1 MAMIDGEFFSP
12 RDLEEACEL
21 LDRYMGKAHVHV
33 LAGGTN
39 VMAMMN
45 KKLLSPKVL
54 IYIGESG
61 LNYIK
66 DNGDD
71 LIVGGTTTFSDIMHS
86 NQIEKDAPLLVDVV
100 SHMGSPAI
108 RNMGTIGGNLAN
120 GSPASDSSTALL
132 ALGAGLVLIS
142 KAGERSIAC
151 DDFFLAPG
159 RTALKPNELIREVV
173 VPKSSSGAK
182 WAYYKLGRRKAHSLS
197 VASVAI
203 WCQMDKTR
211 CINARIALGAV
222 APTPMLAGEAASI
235 LEGEPFK
242 DSVIEKA
249 AKAAAQEADPIDDL
263 RGSAWYRR
271 RVIEVLVK
279 RLLRQMVS

>member
-1 MAMIDGEFFSP
+1 MIDGEFFTP
-12 RDLEEACEL
+12 RDPGEACEL
-21 LDRYMGKAHVHV
+21 LDRYKGKARVHV

-45 KKLLSPKVL
+45 KKQLSPEVL

-61 LNYIK
+61 LDYIK
-66 DNGDD
+66 DSGDN
-71 LIVGGTTTFSDIMHS
+71 LIIGGTTTFSDIMCS
-86 NQIEKDAPLLVDVV
+86 TQVQRDAPLLVDVV
-100 SHMGSPAI
+100 SQMGSPAI

-120 GSPASDSSTALL
+120 GSPASDASTALL
-132 ALGAGLVLIS
+132 ALGAGLVLIT

-151 DDFFLAPG
+151 DDFFLSAHQ
-159 RTALKPNELIREVV
+159 TALKPNELIQEVV
-173 VPKSSSGAK
+173 VPKSLNGAT

-203 WCQMDKTR
+203 WCQMDKAR

-222 APTPMLAGEAASI
+222 APTPMLAGKAASI
-235 LEGEPFK
+235 LKGKPLE

-249 AKAAAQEADPIDDL
+249 AKAAAQEADPIDDM

-279 RLLRQMVS
+279 RLLRQIVS

>member
-12 RDLEEACEL
+12 CDLEETCEL
-21 LDRYMGKAHVHV
+21 LDRYKGKAHV

-39 VMAMMN
+39 VMVMMN
-45 KKLLSPKVL
+45 KKRLSPKVL

-61 LNYIK
+61 LDYIK
-66 DNGDD
+66 DSGDN
-71 LIVGGTTTFSDIMHS
+71 LIIGGTTTFSDIMYAA
-86 NQIEKDAPLLVDVV
+86 QVKRDAPLLVDVV

-120 GSPASDSSTALL
+120 GSPASDASTALL
-132 ALGAGLVLIS
+132 ALDAGLVLIS
-142 KAGERSIAC
+142 KTGERSIAC
-151 DDFFLAPG
+151 DDFFLSPG
-159 RTALKPNELIREVV
+159 QTALKPNELIREVV
-173 VPKSSSGAK
+173 VPKSSNGAK

-197 VASVAI
+197 VVSVAI
-203 WCQMDKTR
+203 WCRMDKTR
-211 CINARIALGAV
+211 CTKARIALGAV
-222 APTPMLAGEAASI
+222 APTPMLASEAASI
-235 LEGEPFK
+235 LKGKPLE

-249 AKAAAQEADPIDDL
+249 AKAAAQEADPIDDV

-279 RLLRQMVS
+279 RLLRRMVP